1 MRGRPLALARRTDSA
16 MQQCPP
22 AQRLLRR
29 AAAAAAFATS
39 TLLWAC
45 TTAPVQ
51 APPLTVTMPLLSG
64 WFQGQAVFYVT
75 TDVSDAKVALA
86 KSANYAPRLADAL
99 PGSPRQPGQASSVDK
114 VYAVLNFTQGSVFA
128 SAPAPMG
135 AKNQDRNY
143 SPLWQQ
149 VNVTWRT
156 GRTPRV
162 LKSEEDVLA
171 AAEQG
176 TVELA
181 ATRVVLNCP
190 IVHRGPL
197 GGLPGVA
204 VGNLPP

>member
-1 MRGRPLALARRTDSA
+1 
-16 MQQCPP
+16 MQQCPTTQP
-22 AQRLLRR
+22 LLRR

-39 TLLWAC
+39 TLLGAC
-45 TTAPVQ
+45 ATAPVQ

-64 WFQGQAVFYVT
+64 WFHGQAVFYVT

-99 PGSPRQPGQASSVDK
+99 PASPQQPGQASSVDK
-114 VYAVLNFTQGSVFA
+114 VYAVANFKQGNIFA

-135 AKNQDRNY
+135 AQNRDRAY

-149 VNVTWRT
+149 VNVTWRA
-156 GRTPRV
+156 GRTPRL
-162 LKSEEDVLA
+162 LKSEEEVLD

-176 TVELA
+176 AVELA

-204 VGNLPP
+204 VGNSP